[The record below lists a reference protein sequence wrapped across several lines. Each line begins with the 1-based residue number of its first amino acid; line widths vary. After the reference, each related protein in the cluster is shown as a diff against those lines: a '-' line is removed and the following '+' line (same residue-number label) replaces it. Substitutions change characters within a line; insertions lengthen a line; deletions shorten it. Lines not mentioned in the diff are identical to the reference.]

1 MGSKPKKSDFKQSAA
16 EAASAS
22 VALDRQNWFNEM
34 YGPKLKEMMALAK
47 SDDPTQVAR
56 GRANADTM
64 QATTAPSARR
74 ALQGVGGGDISQ
86 ALQGQ
91 LGLATAEGTKLQN
104 KMGSE
109 VIGVAQGQSA
119 DNSAAMSRVANLAT
133 SEALARATAK
143 QAERDAMFS
152 AAGQLAGATLM
163 RGMQNR
169 KTKGMREGP
178 LGADGMGPG
187 APEAVQGSFWSP
199 VDEQGNS
206 LSFFGRRVG

>member
-1 MGSKPKKSDFKQSAA
+1 MGCGPDKDDFKQSAA
-16 EAASAS
+16 EAATAS
-22 VALDRQNWFNEM
+22 VALDRQRWFKGK
-34 YGPKLKEMMALAK
+34 YFPKLKEMMGLAK
-47 SDDPTQVAR
+47 SDDPTQIAR
-56 GRANADTM
+56 RTGNADAM
-64 QATTAPSARR
+64 QATTAPSVQR
-74 ALQGVGGGDISQ
+74 ALRGEGGGDIAQ

-104 KMGSE
+104 QMGSE

-119 DNSAAMSRVANLAT
+119 DNAAAMSRVANLAT
-133 SEALARATAK
+133 SEALTRATAK

-163 RGMQNR
+163 RGMENKR
-169 KTKGMREGP
+169 TKGMREGP

-187 APEAVQGSFWSP
+187 APEEVQGTFWRP

-206 LSFFGRRVG
+206 LGFLGRRIG